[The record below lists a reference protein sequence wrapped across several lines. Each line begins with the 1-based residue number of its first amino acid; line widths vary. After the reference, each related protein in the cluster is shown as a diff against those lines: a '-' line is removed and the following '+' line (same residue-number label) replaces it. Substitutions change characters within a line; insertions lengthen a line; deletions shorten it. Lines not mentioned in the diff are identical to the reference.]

1 MVSSSNNAQEVLE
14 AAGIDGLFDARVDGR
29 VAEREHLK
37 GKPAPDTFLAG
48 ARAVG
53 VKPANAAVFEDAQ
66 AGVAGRAR
74 GQLRLGDRSQSHRTG
89 TGAAR
94 PRRRHR
100 GRRSRGTVRARVIA
114 ADHFTVNPWTVPER
128 QLNLEVLAQTESIFA
143 LSNGHI
149 GMRGNLDEGE
159 PSGVPGTY
167 LNAFFE
173 TRPLPYAES
182 GYGYPEAGQTMIN
195 VTNGKLIRLLV
206 DDEPFD
212 VRYGKLLD
220 HERVLDMREGVLRRS
235 VHWSSPA
242 GQEVRI
248 STIRLVSFIHRAIAA
263 ICYEVETVG
272 EDARIVVQS
281 ELVTNE
287 PLPVHMND
295 PRAAAALRAPLD
307 AEFNSHHDLRALL
320 AHRTRASRLRMA
332 CAMDHIID
340 GPDGT
345 VATGESDPDLARVT
359 ISTELAPG
367 QKLRVIKFLAY
378 GWSSRRSLPSLRDQ
392 VDGALASARRTGW
405 DGLLKGQREFL
416 DEIWS
421 SGDIELEGDAALQ
434 QAVRFALFHVVQ
446 AAARAE
452 RRAIPA
458 KGQTGNGYDGH
469 TFWDTEAYTVPV
481 LSYVHPPAARDVL
494 TWRHT
499 TMDQAQER
507 ARVLGLDGVAFPWRT
522 IRGHE
527 CSGYWPA
534 GTAAFH
540 INADIA
546 NAVRQYLAASGDE
559 QFEKGYGMELVVAT
573 ARLWRSLGHHDV
585 NGGFRIDGV
594 TGPDEYTALVDNNVY
609 TNLMAARNLTF
620 AAELANRHPQIAQG
634 LGVNAEE
641 VAGWR
646 DAAGAVVIPSDPE
659 LGVTQQSEG
668 FTRQRRWDFDT
679 TSARPVSVAAA
690 LPQLSALQQSGRQA
704 GRPRLRAVHVR
715 RILQRRTEGARL
727 RLLRAHYGPR
737 FVLVGRRPGDRRF
750 RGRVSRAGLRLPQR
764 DSVRRPA
771 RSQRQHPRWCPH
783 GLAGRILAR
792 DRGRIRRPARL
803 RPQAVVCSSA
813 ANAIDTVALRTVL
826 PRTTPEDRG
835 QPGGGAL
842 RAGTGRSD
850 RADPPR
856 EVVQAP
862 QGLAE
867 DPPDPGHQP
876 RRASSAAA
884 WTRPAP
890 APRRGVSSPG
900 LRAIN
905 SRVWPNRAARERVP
919 SASSGCSASAAGR
932 PAAGARCR

>member
-1 MVSSSNNAQEVLE
+1 M
-14 AAGIDGLFDARVDGR
+14 
-29 VAEREHLK
+29 
-37 GKPAPDTFLAG
+37 
-48 ARAVG
+48 
-53 VKPANAAVFEDAQ
+53 
-66 AGVAGRAR
+66 
-74 GQLRLGDRSQSHRTG
+74 
-89 TGAAR
+89 
-94 PRRRHR
+94 
-100 GRRSRGTVRARVIA
+100 IA

-149 GMRGNLDEGE
+149 GMRGNLEEGE

-248 STIRLVSFIHRAIAA
+248 NTIRLVSFMHRAIAA

-340 GPDGT
+340 GPEGT

-392 VDGALASARRTGW
+392 VDAALASARRTGW

-416 DEIWS
+416 DEIWGG
-421 SGDIELEGDAALQ
+421 GDIELEGDAALQ
-434 QAVRFALFHVVQ
+434 QSLRFALFHVVQ

-573 ARLWRSLGHHDV
+573 ARLWRSLGHHDTG
-585 NGGFRIDGV
+585 GGFRIDGV

-620 AAELANRHPQIAQG
+620 AAELANRHPQTARG

-641 VAGWR
+641 VASWR
-646 DAAGAVVIPSDPE
+646 DAAGAVVIPSDPD

-668 FTRQRRWDFDT
+668 FTRQRRWDFDKT
-679 TSARPVSVAAA
+679 APGQYPLLLHFHNYLLYSSQVVKQADLVFALYTCGEYFSAEQKARDFDYYERITVRDSS
-690 LPQLSALQQSGRQA
+690 LSAAVQA
-704 GRPRLRAVHVR
+704 IVASEVGYLELAYDYLSETAFVDLRDLNDNTHDGVHMASLAGSWLVIVAGFGGLRDYDHKLSFAPRLPMR
-715 RILQRRTEGARL
+715 LARL
-727 RLLRAHYGPR
+727 RFGLCYR
-737 FVLVGRRPGDRRF
+737 GRRLKIDVSPEEARYELAQGDPIELTHHGKSFKLRKGSPKTRPIPAISPGE
-750 RGRVSRAGLRLPQR
+750 P
-764 DSVRRPA
+764 P
-771 RSQRQHPRWCPH
+771 PPPH
-783 GLAGRILAR
+783 GR
-792 DRGRIRRPARL
+792 
-803 RPQAVVCSSA
+803 
-813 ANAIDTVALRTVL
+813 
-826 PRTTPEDRG
+826 
-835 QPGGGAL
+835 
-842 RAGTGRSD
+842 
-850 RADPPR
+850 
-856 EVVQAP
+856 
-862 QGLAE
+862 
-867 DPPDPGHQP
+867 
-876 RRASSAAA
+876 
-884 WTRPAP
+884 
-890 APRRGVSSPG
+890 APRRRHGE
-900 LRAIN
+900 A
-905 SRVWPNRAARERVP
+905 
-919 SASSGCSASAAGR
+919 
-932 PAAGARCR
+932 